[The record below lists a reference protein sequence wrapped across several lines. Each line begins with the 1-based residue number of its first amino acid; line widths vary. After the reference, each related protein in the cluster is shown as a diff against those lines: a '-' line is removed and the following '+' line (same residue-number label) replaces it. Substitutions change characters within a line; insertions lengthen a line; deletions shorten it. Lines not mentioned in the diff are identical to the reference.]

1 MSIDDFGW
9 LEDNQDITHVSI
21 GICDLNGVVRGK
33 RIPVEQAKKVLEGG
47 LKFPLSVATIDV
59 WGEDLFGNEYTLKN
73 GDQDGICQYTGRGVL
88 PVDWLSSPSAF
99 IPVSLLGEDGK
110 PFEAESRYALSLLV
124 DKFNARGLRPVV
136 AAELE
141 FFLYD
146 LSSDEPAAIPSAIS
160 SPISGR
166 LFDTTDL
173 MSVDH
178 LDHLDLFL
186 SDLHEACEK
195 QGIAA
200 DTMGSENAPSQY
212 EVNLLHVDDPVRAAD
227 DTVLFKRLIR
237 GVARKHGFGATF
249 MAKPYGDQAGNSM
262 HVHFS
267 LIDSDG
273 NNVFNDGTDEG
284 SDILRHAVGGLLHR
298 LSEST
303 LAFAP
308 HFNSYKRLRPGLL
321 APINVT
327 WAYENRTGAIRIPN
341 SGPQARRIEHRVAGA
356 DANPYLVLA
365 AILGAALEGIDEKR
379 DPGKPI
385 DGWGYTEN
393 PESESIPSDWGEAI
407 DLFEK
412 SDFAQSIFPEM
423 LHTLLIGMKKYELN
437 KFTEKITE
445 FEYKSYLE
453 TV

>member
-1 MSIDDFGW
+1 MSTDDFDW
-9 LEDNQDITHVSI
+9 LKENQDITHVSV
-21 GICDLNGVVRGK
+21 GLCDLNGVVRGK

-59 WGEDLFGNEYTLKN
+59 WGEDLFGNEYSIKN

-99 IPVSLLGEDGK
+99 IPISLLGEDGK

-146 LSSDEPAAIPSAIS
+146 LSSGEPSAIS
-160 SPISGR
+160 SPITR
-166 LFDTTDL
+166 RRFDTTEL

-186 SDLHEACEK
+186 SDLHKSCEK

-200 DTMGSENAPSQY
+200 DTMVSENAPCQY

-267 LIDSDG
+267 LIDGDG
-273 NNVFNDGTDEG
+273 NNVFNDGSDEG
-284 SDILRHAVGGLLHR
+284 SDIMQHAVGGLLNR
-298 LSEST
+298 LCETT

-308 HFNSYKRLRPGLL
+308 HFNSYKRLCPGLL

-327 WAYENRTGAIRIPN
+327 
-341 SGPQARRIEHRVAGA
+341 
-356 DANPYLVLA
+356 
-365 AILGAALEGIDEKR
+365 
-379 DPGKPI
+379 
-385 DGWGYTEN
+385 
-393 PESESIPSDWGEAI
+393 
-407 DLFEK
+407 
-412 SDFAQSIFPEM
+412 
-423 LHTLLIGMKKYELN
+423 
-437 KFTEKITE
+437 
-445 FEYKSYLE
+445 
-453 TV
+453 

>member
-1 MSIDDFGW
+1 MSIDDFAW
-9 LEDNQDITHVSI
+9 LEENQDITHVSV
-21 GICDLNGVVRGK
+21 GICDINGVVRGK
-33 RIPVEQAKKVLEGG
+33 RIPVSQAKKVLEGG
-47 LKFPLSVATIDV
+47 LKFPLSVSTTDV
-59 WGEDLFGNEYTLKN
+59 WGEDVFGNEYSDKN

-88 PVDWLSSPSAF
+88 PVNWLSSPSAF

-110 PFEAESRYALSLLV
+110 PYEAESRYALSLLV

-146 LSSDEPAAIPSAIS
+146 LSSDKPTAIS
-160 SPISGR
+160 SPITR
-166 LFDTTDL
+166 RRFDTADL

-186 SDLHEACEK
+186 TDLHLACEE

-200 DTMGSENAPSQY
+200 DTMVSENAASQY

-262 HVHFS
+262 HIHFS
-267 LIDSDG
+267 LIDQDG
-273 NNVFNDGTDEG
+273 NNVFNDGTIEG
-284 SDILRHAVGGLLHR
+284 ADIMKHAVGGLLR
-298 LSEST
+298 RMSETT

-308 HFNSYKRLRPGLL
+308 HFNSYKRLRPESL
-321 APINVT
+321 APININ
-327 WAYENRTGAIRIPN
+327 WGYENRTGAIRIPD
-341 SGPQARRIEHRVAGA
+341 SPLQARRIEHRVAGA
-356 DANPYLVLA
+356 DANPYVVLA
-365 AILGAALEGIDEKR
+365 AILGAALEGIDDKL

-385 DGWGYTEN
+385 EGSGYTEN
-393 PESESIPSDWGEAI
+393 AETKAIPTDWREAI
-407 DLFEK
+407 ELFEK
-412 SDFAQSIFPEM
+412 SEFTRSIFPEM
-423 LHTLLIGMKKYELN
+423 LHTLLIGLKKYEL
-437 KFTEKITE
+437 KQFAEKITE
-445 FEYKSYLE
+445 FEHKTYLE
-453 TV
+453 TI

>member
-186 SDLHEACEK
+186 
-195 QGIAA
+195 I
-200 DTMGSENAPSQY
+200 
-212 EVNLLHVDDPVRAAD
+212 VPV
-227 DTVLFKRLIR
+227 L
-237 GVARKHGFGATF
+237 
-249 MAKPYGDQAGNSM
+249 
-262 HVHFS
+262 
-267 LIDSDG
+267 
-273 NNVFNDGTDEG
+273 
-284 SDILRHAVGGLLHR
+284 
-298 LSEST
+298 
-303 LAFAP
+303 
-308 HFNSYKRLRPGLL
+308 
-321 APINVT
+321 
-327 WAYENRTGAIRIPN
+327 
-341 SGPQARRIEHRVAGA
+341 
-356 DANPYLVLA
+356 
-365 AILGAALEGIDEKR
+365 
-379 DPGKPI
+379 
-385 DGWGYTEN
+385 
-393 PESESIPSDWGEAI
+393 
-407 DLFEK
+407 
-412 SDFAQSIFPEM
+412 
-423 LHTLLIGMKKYELN
+423 
-437 KFTEKITE
+437 
-445 FEYKSYLE
+445 LE
-453 TV
+453 TFHSKNKI